1 MTSPTVAVTKPG
13 ETSAERVFP
22 VTHKRRLVSAAGLLL
37 RKVACVWLGAAF
49 WGSAAVLLASASPAV
64 GAASGPL
71 KITVYGGTGA
81 LGSRI
86 VDEALRRGHV
96 VTVAVRDPSKSSA
109 PRERLRIVA
118 GDALDSAS
126 IARQAAGQDVL
137 IEAVSDR
144 GASKAFHVN
153 VAHAM
158 VGALRSLGPNA
169 PRLITVGG
177 ASSLK
182 TASGQLLFDVMPR
195 PANLPPL
202 IPNEWESQV
211 HALEYYRSV
220 HDANWTFI
228 SPPPMLELNP
238 AKSTRTGKYR
248 IGGDQV
254 LLDASGQSRISMEDL
269 AVAILD
275 EAEHP
280 RHVRRRFTV
289 AY

>member
-1 MTSPTVAVTKPG
+1 MID
-13 ETSAERVFP
+13 
-22 VTHKRRLVSAAGLLL
+22 KRRLVSAAGLLL
-37 RKVACVWLGAAF
+37 HKAVCVLRGAALC
-49 WGSAAVLLASASPAV
+49 GSAAVLLAASPGV
-64 GAASGPL
+64 GTAASGPL

-86 VDEALRRGHV
+86 VDEAVRRGHV
-96 VTVAVRDPSKSSA
+96 VTVAVRDTSKSSDA
-109 PRERLRIVA
+109 RKRVRIVA

-126 IARQAAGQDVL
+126 IARQVRKQDVL

-144 GASKAFHVN
+144 GASKAFHVD

-158 VGALRSLGPNA
+158 VGALRSLGPKKA

-182 TASGQLLFDVMPR
+182 TASGELLFDVMPR

-220 HDANWTFI
+220 HDVNWTFI

-238 AKSTRTGKYR
+238 TKGTRTGKYR

-254 LLDASGQSRISMEDL
+254 LLDESGQSRISMEDL

-275 EAEHP
+275 EAEQPKHL
-280 RHVRRRFTV
+280 RRRFTV